1 MELMHIP
8 LCELSIAKTNVRY
21 GVKKADI
28 SDLIPSIRKRGIL
41 QPLLVRKNGKGY
53 EVVAGKRRYLTLQFL
68 EKEGV
73 EIEAVPCAVMA
84 KGDDAAAIEA
94 SLIENVARLPMDD
107 MDQFEAFQ
115 RLLKEGRT
123 IGEIA
128 DTFGVTEIMV
138 KRRLFIA
145 NLSPKIRQAYRAEE
159 IDGETLR
166 ALTLASKQQ
175 QKEWLA
181 LFEDPE
187 NGAPRG
193 SNLKRWLLGGSQI
206 PTTNAIFDL
215 ATYKAEI
222 VSDLFGEE
230 SYFASPDAFWSLQ
243 NEAIAKLKASFEDKG
258 WTRVEVM
265 EQDQRFH
272 EWDYEK
278 TSKKKGGAVFISVS
292 DRGEV
297 EAHEGYLSRAEVR
310 KAEAKSKGKSNTETK
325 TDKPELTKPMQN
337 YFGLHRHAAV
347 RLELLNHPHV
357 ALRLAVAHM
366 IAGSRLWSVR
376 PDPQRADK
384 PEIEA
389 SVMQS
394 KAQQAFAERR
404 QSVCDLLGLDPD
416 RGELVRPNGDDFQT
430 VAVFAQLLKLTDDE
444 VMQVLAFAM
453 AETLEAG
460 TAVVEAVGVNTNT
473 DMSNT
478 WHPDDTFIALLA
490 GKDVLHA
497 ILSELGGPSV
507 ADANKAETG
516 KVQKGIIRDF
526 ITGSNGR
533 SQIQNWHPAYARF
546 PAAAYTDRG
555 GTGSGDSWKKVAA
568 LFDNAST

>member
-21 GVKKADI
+21 GVKKADF
-28 SDLIPSIRKRGIL
+28 SDIIPSIRKRGIL
-41 QPLLVRKNGKGY
+41 QPLLVRKNGRGH
-53 EVVAGKRRYLTLQFL
+53 EVVAGKRRYLALNFL
-68 EKEGV
+68 EQEGM

-94 SLIENVARLPMDD
+94 SLIENVHRKPMDD
-107 MDQFEAFQ
+107 MDEFEAFQ

-128 DTFGVTEIMV
+128 DTFGVTEITV
-138 KRRLFIA
+138 KRRLAIA
-145 NLSPKIRQAYRAEE
+145 NLSPKIRTAYRAEE

-175 QKEWLA
+175 QKDWLL

-187 NGAPRG
+187 QHAPKG
-193 SNLKRWLLGGSQI
+193 TNLKRWLLGGTQI

-215 ATYKAEI
+215 VNYKGEI

-230 SYFASPDAFWSLQ
+230 SYFANPDTFWTLQ
-243 NEAIAKLKASFEDKG
+243 NGAIATLKASFEGNG
-258 WTRVEVM
+258 WTRVNVM
-265 EQDQRFH
+265 ELDQRFH

-292 DRGEV
+292 DRGDVEV
-297 EAHEGYLSRAEVR
+297 HEGFLSRAEAR
-310 KAEAKSKGKSNTETK
+310 KLEAKSKGAPDKEAK
-325 TDKPELTKPMQN
+325 PDKPELTKPMQN

-347 RLELLNHPHV
+347 RLELLNHPQL

-366 IAGSRLWSVR
+366 IAGSRLWQVK

-394 KAQQAFAERR
+394 KAQQAFAEKR

-416 RGELVRPNGDDFQT
+416 RSELVRPNGDDYQT
-430 VAVFAQLLKLTDDE
+430 VAVFAQLLKLADDE
-444 VMQVLAFAM
+444 VMHVLAFAM

-460 TAVVEAVGVNTNT
+460 TAVVEAAGVKTNT
-473 DMSNT
+473 DMANT
-478 WHPDDTFIALLA
+478 WAPDDAFLALLA

-497 ILSELGGPSV
+497 VLSELGGSSV
-507 ADANKAETG
+507 AGANKGETG

-526 ITGSNGR
+526 IAGSNGR
-533 SQIQNWHPAYARF
+533 LRASNWLPAYARF

-555 GTGSGDSWKKVAA
+555 GTGSGDSWRKVAA
-568 LFDNAST
+568 LFEGAST

>member
-1 MELMHIP
+1 MHIP

-21 GVKKADI
+21 GMKKADLNDI
-28 SDLIPSIRKRGIL
+28 IPSIRKRGIL
-41 QPLLVRKNGKGY
+41 QPLLVRKNDKGH
-53 EVVAGKRRYLTLQFL
+53 EVVAGKRRYLALNFL
-68 EKEGV
+68 EQEGV

-115 RLLKEGRT
+115 RLFKEGRT
-123 IGEIA
+123 IEEIA
-128 DTFGVTEIMV
+128 STFGVTEIMV
-138 KRRLFIA
+138 KRRLAIA
-145 NLSPKIRQAYRAEE
+145 NLSPKIRQAYRTEE
-159 IDGETLR
+159 IDSETLR

-175 QKEWLA
+175 QKDWLA

-187 NGAPRG
+187 QGAPRG

-215 ATYKAEI
+215 TSYKGEI

-230 SYFASPDAFWSLQ
+230 SYFANPDTFWSLQ
-243 NEAIAKLKASFEDKG
+243 NEAIAKLKANFEANG
-258 WTRVEVM
+258 WTRVNVM

-278 TSKKKGGAVFISVS
+278 TAKKKGGAVFIAVS
-292 DRGEV
+292 ERGEV
-297 EAHEGYLSRAEVR
+297 EAHEGYLSRAEAR
-310 KAEAKSKGKSNTETK
+310 KLEAKSKGAPDKEARSE
-325 TDKPELTKPMQN
+325 KPELTKPMQN
-337 YFGLHRHAAV
+337 YFALHRHAAV
-347 RLELLNHPHV
+347 RLELLNHPHI

-366 IAGSRLWSVR
+366 ITGSRLWQVR

-394 KAQQAFAERR
+394 IAQQAFAEKR

-416 RGELVRPNGDDFQT
+416 RSELVRPNGDDYQT
-430 VAVFAQLLKLTDDE
+430 VAILAQLLTLTDDE
-444 VMQVLAFAM
+444 VLHVLAFAM
-453 AETLEAG
+453 AETLEVG
-460 TAVVEAVGVNTNT
+460 TAIVEAVGVKTNT

-478 WHPDDTFIALLA
+478 WAHDETFLALLA
-490 GKDVLHA
+490 GKDVLHG
-497 ILSELGGPSV
+497 ILSELGGTSV
-507 ADANKAETG
+507 ADGNKGETG

-526 ITGSNGR
+526 VTGSNGR
-533 SQIQNWHPAYARF
+533 PHVQNWLPAYARF

-568 LFDNAST
+568 LFESAST